1 MPDNMQTILWIVLAL
16 VVVALVIWLLVS
28 SSRRRKLEARQR
40 ADAAAL
46 RARAEEQRSRVQVVE
61 DRASVVGAIADDARA
76 EAEAKAAEAARL
88 ERQAEHERAAA
99 EAARHERETLV
110 READRL
116 DPDVRTDDEGY
127 RVDRSGHRLE
137 GDGQRAE
144 ERGAFGRPGGAPGSV
159 AAGVALGSAGAAAA
173 PTDRPGGPR
182 PFTEEEDE
190 PDLADAENPF
200 AGRDDSES
208 RAEHVADAAVQL
220 AADERA
226 PETADPDW
234 VNSPVEDIDDDEL
247 AASAAEETAAEDW
260 INGPEQTSGGAPPYT
275 SEGAPAVEVD
285 EAGAVAPGAAA
296 GTGPA
301 STTDAREDEAMTNE
315 DADWVNG
322 PVEDVDQEEIDASAA
337 AETDAADWINGP
349 SDDEA
354 VTSHGGSPQDAGSA
368 AFEEQLAADPMT
380 VDHVDVPALDDRDDV
395 VVGGGTPS
403 DDPGDHRGQ
412 PWSTDL
418 TTPGGAGST
427 SAATSGAAQEPAA
440 PAGHGEEQEQASRAE
455 VRWNDEQ
462 EPDAAGEDG
471 AEAHAARNPGPIEHS
486 GDAPLLDDA
495 AGTDEG
501 DEATS
506 ESSESSESE
515 LEAEAEAV
523 AERSQPPFGRDER
536 LDVEPAAEPAGSEVP
551 PLDDSGLLD
560 QDETPAAPPQERR
573 ISNFDEVRDG
583 GFGIGSAAP
592 LDDRA
597 QPLGHAVKGYRDS
610 NTFLAPGAS
619 GYEDREPDVWF
630 FNEEAARRAGFNPT
644 SE

>member
-28 SSRRRKLEARQR
+28 STRRRKLEARQR

-46 RARAEEQRSRVQVVE
+46 RARAEEQRSQVQVVE

-137 GDGQRAE
+137 GDGQQAE

-200 AGRDDSES
+200 AGQEGSES
-208 RAEHVADAAVQL
+208 RAEHVADTRIQPVADAAVQP

-260 INGPEQTSGGAPPYT
+260 INGPEQTSGGAQPST
-275 SEGAPAVEVD
+275 SEGAPAAEVD

-301 STTDAREDEAMTNE
+301 STTDAREDETMTNE

-354 VTSHGGSPQDAGSA
+354 MTSHGGSPQGAGSA

-418 TTPGGAGST
+418 TMPGGASST
-427 SAATSGAAQEPAA
+427 SAATSGTAQEPAA
-440 PAGHGEEQEQASRAE
+440 PARHGEEPEQ
-455 VRWNDEQ
+455 
-462 EPDAAGEDG
+462 
-471 AEAHAARNPGPIEHS
+471 AHAARNPGPIEHS

-506 ESSESSESE
+506 ESSES
-515 LEAEAEAV
+515 EAEAV

-610 NTFLAPGAS
+610 NTFRAPGAS

-630 FNEEAARRAGFNPT
+630 FNEEAARRAGFNPA